1 MMFKAMK
8 RNLISFAAI
17 TAVLF
22 AAVSCQVA
30 GTSEVND
37 EPQNP
42 NFIITAGQPDT
53 KTYFEKDG
61 ETYKSYWKGDATQG
75 AGQGDMIRVY
85 VDSNMGNQYR
95 YDNKAE
101 NGAAAR
107 FEYGTTVAT
116 GTTVFVDGQEYTLYG
131 FHRNG
136 RAIQKWDKGEQ
147 ATETT
152 VAVEMLATQNP
163 VSTSNPA
170 ATGPD
175 GSSDFLIMKP
185 VKFIYSSAAPTT
197 LEAQF
202 ARISSVLRVKFV
214 DKTGGTFN
222 DYLVKNISI
231 EAATKNLAGPAIVDL
246 CENGGFLEHAILDQV
261 GSKTASKKIT
271 VNYNGSISA
280 KDGEMFFDMVPE
292 TYENETF
299 TVTANLY
306 KEQGGV
312 AVISKSF
319 TLATLAFKPGVIT
332 SLNLSVKDENITFAE
347 FEGEGTNGNPYLIYN
362 EHDLRRLSELTN
374 GVDAASWV
382 SKTYRQEQDI
392 TLSDDNFTPIAQ
404 TQTVGFTGTYNG
416 QDKIISNL
424 HIAVTANRVHN
435 IGLFGTIKNPGRIIR
450 VVVDDASISTTQE
463 NNFVGV
469 LVGLAQGG
477 TIDRCHVKNSTN
489 TNTKNPAKGL
499 ILGGTTTA
507 ATTVKDCSVS
517 KSSVSTG
524 TAGSCV
530 GGIVGRAGATITI
543 TGCVVG
549 SDCNIS
555 GGYNLGGI
563 LGATHEYKLNVTIDK
578 CVCYADITANNT
590 ATASSTGGIVGN
602 VSTNNS
608 NSNAQKVVISNCAYI
623 GGTITSKYTGN
634 GNVGVGGIVGK
645 AGDGTN
651 TDFSYDIINCQSS
664 PAKLDASKTT
674 ANSAGTNWGVGGI
687 TGAARRIVNMYGCYC
702 STIQTNMLG
711 GAAPHNGSV
720 APKLNTNSTAK
731 YCFGQFTLVSDLSG
745 TRPDATSEIVT
756 AEKMTAAIGVEGAL
770 IDKLNAA
777 KAAYAGGKATLV
789 DWVRGTDGY
798 PTLSGI
804 LADPDA
810 AK

>member
-1 MMFKAMK
+1 MK
-8 RNLISFAAI
+8 QNLISFAAI

-22 AAVSCQVA
+22 AVVSCQVA
-30 GTSEVND
+30 GTPEA
-37 EPQNP
+37 EKEIQQP
-42 NFIITAGQPDT
+42 NFIITTGQPDT

-61 ETYKSYWKGDATQG
+61 EKYNSYWKGDATQG
-75 AGQGDMIRVY
+75 KGQGDMIRVY
-85 VDSNMGNQYR
+85 VDSKMGNQYR

-116 GTTVFVDGQEYTLYG
+116 GTTVFVEGQEYTLYG

-136 RAIQKWDKGEQ
+136 RAIQKWTGERS
-147 ATETT
+147 TSTT

-175 GSSDFLIMKP
+175 GSSDFLIMRP
-185 VKFIYSSAAPTT
+185 VKFTYSSAAPAI
-197 LEAQF
+197 LETQF
-202 ARISSVLRVKFV
+202 ARISSVLRVKFA
-214 DKTGGTFN
+214 DKTGGKFD

-246 CENGGFLEHAILDQV
+246 CENGGFLEHAILDEV

-280 KDGEMFFDMVPE
+280 TEGEMFFDMVPE

-306 KEQGGV
+306 NPAGGV

-347 FEGEGTNGNPYLIYN
+347 FEGAGTNASPYLIYS
-362 EHDLRRLSELTN
+362 EADLRRLSELTN
-374 GVDAASWV
+374 GDEASSWV

-404 TQTVGFTGTYNG
+404 TVGFTGTYNG

-424 HIAVTANRVHN
+424 HIAVTANLVHN

-450 VVVDDASISTTQE
+450 VVVDGASLSTTQE

-517 KSSVSTG
+517 KSSVSISNV
-524 TAGSCV
+524 AGNCV
-530 GGIVGRAGATITI
+530 GGIVGRAGANITI

-549 SDCNIS
+549 SGCKIS

-563 LGATHEYKLNVTIDK
+563 LGASLNAKLNVTIDK
-578 CVCYADITANNT
+578 CVSYADITANHTTNV
-590 ATASSTGGIVGN
+590 SNIGGIVGS
-602 VSTNNS
+602 VSNN
-608 NSNAQKVVISNCAYI
+608 NENTNAQNVVISNCAYI
-623 GGTITSKYTGN
+623 GGTITSKYTSN
-634 GNVGVGGIVGK
+634 GNVGVGGILGK
-645 AGDGTN
+645 AGDKSN

-674 ANSAGTNWGVGGI
+674 ANTAGTNWGVGGI

-702 STIQTNMLG
+702 SAPQSSMLG

-756 AEKMTAAIGVEGAL
+756 AEKMTAATGVEGAL

-777 KAAYAGGKATLV
+777 KAAYTGGKTTLV
-789 DWVRGTDGY
+789 DWVRGADGY

>member
-1 MMFKAMK
+1 MK
-8 RNLISFAAI
+8 QNLISFAAI

-30 GTSEVND
+30 GTPEA
-37 EPQNP
+37 EKEIQQP
-42 NFIITAGQPDT
+42 NFIITTGQPDT

-61 ETYKSYWKGDATQG
+61 DRDAYKSYWKGDATQG
-75 AGQGDMIRVY
+75 EGQGDMIRVY

-107 FEYGTTVAT
+107 FEFGQTVVGDAMSL
-116 GTTVFVDGQEYTLYG
+116 VEDQEYTLYG

-136 RAIQKWDKGEQ
+136 RAIQKWNTGEE
-147 ATETT
+147 ATTTT

-185 VKFIYSSAAPTT
+185 VKFTYNSKVPATIET
-197 LEAQF
+197 QF
-202 ARISSVLRVKFV
+202 ARISSVLRVKFA
-214 DKTGGTFN
+214 DKTTGGKLD

-246 CENGGFLEHAILDQV
+246 CENGGFIEHAILDQV

-292 TYENETF
+292 TYDNETF
-299 TVTANLY
+299 TITANLY
-306 KEQGGV
+306 NPEGGV

-332 SLNLSVKDENITFAE
+332 PLNLSVKDENITFAE
-347 FEGEGTNGNPYLIYN
+347 FEGEGTNASPYLIYN
-362 EHDLRRLSELTN
+362 EIDLRRLSDLTN
-374 GVDAASWV
+374 GDEASSWV
-382 SKTYRQEQDI
+382 SKTYRQEQNI
-392 TLSDDNFTPIAQ
+392 TLSDDNFTPIA
-404 TQTVGFTGTYNG
+404 QTVGFTGTYNG

-424 HIAVTANRVHN
+424 HIAITEDLVHN
-435 IGLFGTIKNPGRIIR
+435 IGLFGTLKNPGRIIR
-450 VVVDDASISTTQE
+450 VVVDGASVSTTQQS
-463 NNFVGV
+463 NFVGV

-477 TIDRCHVKNSTN
+477 TIDRCHVKNSSN
-489 TNTKNPAKGL
+489 TNVKNPAKGL

-517 KSSVSTG
+517 NSTVSISNV
-524 TAGSCV
+524 AGYCV

-549 SDCNIS
+549 SDCKIS

-756 AEKMTAAIGVEGAL
+756 AEKMTAATGVEGAL

-777 KAAYAGGKATLV
+777 KAAYTGGKATLV
-789 DWVRGTDGY
+789 DWVRGADGY